1 LSWMAWFRDAS
12 IWRRLMLINILISC
26 ISLLSITVIL
36 AIKDYAE
43 WRSQTVS
50 ALMAN
55 ADVIGTNAASAL
67 LFDDP
72 TAAYQTLSSLSANS
86 KVEYAEIHDR
96 QGNLFATFL
105 GPGQPVNPPP
115 RLESGRYL
123 FTRHTLTISKS
134 IRLKNDALGTI
145 TLVSDLHEM
154 YMGIVRDTGLIF
166 AAMAAIFLLTTFLFA
181 GLQKTIIGP
190 ILDLAK
196 AMQTVSRDQNYEI
209 RVAAQAKDEV
219 GTLARTFNGMLD
231 GIQTRDVQLAQHRQH
246 LEDEV
251 ATRTTDLTAANKQLA
266 RMNEKLEDRVK
277 ERTQQLLQAQDEL
290 VRKEKLA
297 VLGQVAGSVGHEL
310 RNPLAV
316 MNNAVF
322 LLQTVL
328 SGADDTVKEYLGIIK
343 EEIAGA
349 EHIVSDLLD
358 SVRTRPPQTH
368 TIGID
373 ELLSQT
379 LRKCTV
385 PDGVRIESD
394 VPKSLPPLQVDPL
407 QIQQVLRNLINN
419 GMEAMPDGGV
429 LEILASA
436 DTVANTVTVRIRDSG
451 TGMTA
456 ENLAK
461 LFQPLFTTKAR
472 GIGLGLVVVKNLT
485 QANGGKIEVQSE
497 PGHGSSFSI
506 TFPAQTILAK
516 TA

>member
-1 LSWMAWFRDAS
+1 
-12 IWRRLMLINILISC
+12 
-26 ISLLSITVIL
+26 
-36 AIKDYAE
+36 
-43 WRSQTVS
+43 
-50 ALMAN
+50 
-55 ADVIGTNAASAL
+55 
-67 LFDDP
+67 
-72 TAAYQTLSSLSANS
+72 
-86 KVEYAEIHDR
+86 
-96 QGNLFATFL
+96 
-105 GPGQPVNPPP
+105 
-115 RLESGRYL
+115 
-123 FTRHTLTISKS
+123 
-134 IRLKNDALGTI
+134 
-145 TLVSDLHEM
+145 
-154 YMGIVRDTGLIF
+154 
-166 AAMAAIFLLTTFLFA
+166 
-181 GLQKTIIGP
+181 
-190 ILDLAK
+190 
-196 AMQTVSRDQNYEI
+196 
-209 RVAAQAKDEV
+209 
-219 GTLARTFNGMLD
+219 
-231 GIQTRDVQLAQHRQH
+231 
-246 LEDEV
+246 
-251 ATRTTDLTAANKQLA
+251 
-266 RMNEKLEDRVK
+266 
-277 ERTQQLLQAQDEL
+277 
-290 VRKEKLA
+290 
-297 VLGQVAGSVGHEL
+297 VAGSVGHEL